1 MPLWEVNCEKY
12 ISSDE
17 KNMCSISF
25 LATKNIVFC
34 PQIGRF
40 EHMTL
45 DVDYELCKLI
55 QLMFKLKMHILSKI
69 SFDDEIEFETGKGYK
84 FKAKA
89 GFSNASASLTITSSA
104 TDSVILKCHN
114 EKDLGNLSK
123 ILFENMLLCSM
134 RCIVAREMT
143 KVIRS
148 FACKQTSAEKLI
160 SYIKNFSKCKG
171 RAQEDIIEKIVGI
184 GNAND
189 MIQNIVIVK
198 LEKKK
203 NLIVSY
209 VQCGLI
215 AQVFETIKQMDV
227 QIIT

>member
-69 SFDDEIEFETGKGYK
+69 GK
-84 FKAKA
+84 F
-89 GFSNASASLTITSSA
+89 LT
-104 TDSVILKCHN
+104 
-114 EKDLGNLSK
+114 E
-123 ILFENMLLCSM
+123 
-134 RCIVAREMT
+134 
-143 KVIRS
+143 
-148 FACKQTSAEKLI
+148 
-160 SYIKNFSKCKG
+160 
-171 RAQEDIIEKIVGI
+171 
-184 GNAND
+184 
-189 MIQNIVIVK
+189 
-198 LEKKK
+198 
-203 NLIVSY
+203 
-209 VQCGLI
+209 
-215 AQVFETIKQMDV
+215 
-227 QIIT
+227 